1 MKQPMAKIITEVYRS
16 MTVIVISHNKWA
28 IQKFRQMKQPMAEI
42 ITEVYRSMTVILSH
56 ITNGQYKN
64 LDR

>member
-1 MKQPMAKIITEVYRS
+1 MKQPMTEIITEAPRS
-16 MTVIVISHNKWA
+16 MTVIFFSHNKRA

-42 ITEVYRSMTVILSH
+42 ITEAPKSITVISFH